1 MFCGGTK
8 DRIPLV
14 NQVSVQERLVWSFW
28 LAAGIAFVGGL
39 WPLIFGGTSSRI
51 ANAII
56 PFTIGAAALAACG
69 FVYRQGRT
77 VTAVLYFVA
86 GLALVYGLLA
96 MFAVPLEL
104 AVLGSCP
111 NPPATCP
118 PGLGRP
124 LTVGENTGM
133 GFATGFALVA
143 VFVGFFGLMVVFR
156 KPLLPTSTP
165 PARTIPPVRQA
176 TTSAA
181 PAQPHNGSTPAAEEP
196 ELELP
201 AHEEEEFP
209 ELPPHESNPPTT

>member
-1 MFCGGTK
+1 MPGQRRNVKSRLWAEISLFCGDTK

-86 GLALVYGLLA
+86 GV
-96 MFAVPLEL
+96 E
-104 AVLGSCP
+104 
-111 NPPATCP
+111 
-118 PGLGRP
+118 
-124 LTVGENTGM
+124 
-133 GFATGFALVA
+133 
-143 VFVGFFGLMVVFR
+143 
-156 KPLLPTSTP
+156 
-165 PARTIPPVRQA
+165 
-176 TTSAA
+176 
-181 PAQPHNGSTPAAEEP
+181 
-196 ELELP
+196 
-201 AHEEEEFP
+201 
-209 ELPPHESNPPTT
+209 